1 MSEHTLEGTEYTY
14 TFKPLTG
21 RDVIEHQKRIREAVD
36 FVADVQCRIDDLI
49 DQVRD
54 GEGKFVDPYDLDWH
68 TVVVPLAVASTRA
81 LLPIVDSGA
90 DSEKIED

>member
-21 RDVIEHQKRIREAVD
+21 KDVIAHQKRLNEITEFVD
-36 FVADVQCRIDDLI
+36 TVTCRIDDLV

-54 GEGKFVDPYDLDWH
+54 SEGKFVDPYDLDWH
-68 TVVVPLAVASTRA
+68 EVVIPLAIAAIRA
-81 LLPIVDSGA
+81 LLPIADNGT